1 MDHCRVAVDRQ
12 LLAPL
17 LTVFRNFDQ
26 EQGTEYLPQDLAC
39 NVQIQRQTNGDMGPE
54 LAGIRALAY
63 GDQAPMRAGWRRI
76 PRISRELTG
85 PRRMNDIALYP
96 LQFQPIYE
104 YRPWGGRRL
113 GHLLSAAL
121 PGDGPIGEAWVL
133 SDREEH
139 PSIVANGLL
148 AGRTLPELLQQ
159 SPERLLGSH
168 GGGGKRFPLLLKF
181 LDVSKRLSV
190 QVHPSDEHP
199 EFLPGTD
206 SGKDEAWV
214 VIEHGPEAR
223 IYVGLQPNASE
234 HVLRQA
240 IANDSLPQQL
250 ASFAPEDGDSVFHS
264 GRDGACVG
272 RCRGV

>member
-1 MDHCRVAVDRQ
+1 
-12 LLAPL
+12 
-17 LTVFRNFDQ
+17 
-26 EQGTEYLPQDLAC
+26 
-39 NVQIQRQTNGDMGPE
+39 
-54 LAGIRALAY
+54 
-63 GDQAPMRAGWRRI
+63 
-76 PRISRELTG
+76 
-85 PRRMNDIALYP
+85 
-96 LQFQPIYE
+96 
-104 YRPWGGRRL
+104 
-113 GHLLSAAL
+113 
-121 PGDGPIGEAWVL
+121 
-133 SDREEH
+133 
-139 PSIVANGLL
+139 
-148 AGRTLPELLQQ
+148 LLQQ

-223 IYVGLQPNASE
+223 IYAGLQPNASE

-250 ASFAPEDGDSVFHS
+250 ASFAPEDGDSVFIPAGTVHALGDVVVFEVQQNSDVTFRLYDWNNVDAKTGQPRPLQVEKAIACVDFKQGAVGPGIPHS
-264 GRDGACVG
+264 QQTGPVLRELLVECDHFDVTRIAGRVPFDVGAADVPRVLVGLSGSAKLRHGDFDYSLAKGDVLLLAAELGACS
-272 RCRGV
+272 CRPDGVATVLEIALPHAEVRP